1 MISHEQESMQKN
13 ESQAQIFKKENQVK
27 SDYFLLN
34 AKIHACKQAKNSN
47 F

>member
-1 MISHEQESMQKN
+1 MILHEQESMQKN
-13 ESQAQIFKKENQVK
+13 ESQAQIFKKENQVN

-34 AKIHACKQAKNSN
+34 AKIHTRKQAKNSN